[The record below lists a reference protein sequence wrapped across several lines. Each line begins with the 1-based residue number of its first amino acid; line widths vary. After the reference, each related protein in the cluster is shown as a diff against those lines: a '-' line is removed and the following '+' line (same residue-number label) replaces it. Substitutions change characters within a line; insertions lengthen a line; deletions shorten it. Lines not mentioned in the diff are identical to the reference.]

1 MMLTVEISMYPFKED
16 YKTPILAFIKQLNT
30 HAGLRVQTT
39 ATATLIVGEYQAVM
53 SVLGEMFK
61 WSHETLGKAVFVTK
75 FIPGFEPD

>member
-1 MMLTVEISMYPFKED
+1 MMLTVEISMYPFQQE
-16 YKTPILAFIKQLNT
+16 YKVPILAFIKRLNT

-53 SVLGEMFK
+53 KVLTEMFA
-61 WSHETLGKAVFVTK
+61 WSHETLGKAVFVAK